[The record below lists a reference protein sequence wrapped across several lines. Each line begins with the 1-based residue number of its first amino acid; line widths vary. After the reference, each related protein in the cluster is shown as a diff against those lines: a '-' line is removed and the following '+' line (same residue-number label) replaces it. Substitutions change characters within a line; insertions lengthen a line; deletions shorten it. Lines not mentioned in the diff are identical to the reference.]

1 MDEHYP
7 SDLMPAFE
15 IRVPYPSGRESLVGS
30 VINLLR
36 EERVVVIRAPPFSGK
51 STLLN
56 LIGAKILREYD
67 QLEPVLFHWPPRSKD
82 EIGNRSYKEIL
93 TQELKRARKENEEW
107 RSRRQP
113 YYLRLVRG
121 FGNAI
126 AWVTG
131 LVTETIDTTRD
142 RACPVYLIDNAVN
155 TYHERAMWEER
166 FKNPD
171 DAGNALFVLVCVHG
185 SADGMVQW
193 GSDLSEASQI
203 ESHRRIELRGESLCM
218 LLSSLE
224 IREIVGLWAKQHPF
238 QIGSNLIEYLIFE
251 TQGHA
256 GMLQM
261 VLKHLSKMFSSE
273 RFDRDH
279 RISLTL
285 DGASCHRFLFYEDP
299 FLDQLKSIRG
309 FWTPIVESRVRERL
323 KMEKEEK
330 SQYQYLTFE
339 DIENS
344 VKRAASQLGGYQTD
358 ERDLAFELC
367 HKLGV
372 LYVERNDED
381 SLTRYIF
388 ASRLHQRY
396 DPLSF

>member
-126 AWVTG
+126 ARVTG

-273 RFDRDH
+273 RV
-279 RISLTL
+279 RIFPSSHCSELTTFFFSLTEIIE
-285 DGASCHRFLFYEDP
+285 FL
-299 FLDQLKSIRG
+299 
-309 FWTPIVESRVRERL
+309 
-323 KMEKEEK
+323 
-330 SQYQYLTFE
+330 
-339 DIENS
+339 
-344 VKRAASQLGGYQTD
+344 
-358 ERDLAFELC
+358 
-367 HKLGV
+367 
-372 LYVERNDED
+372 
-381 SLTRYIF
+381 
-388 ASRLHQRY
+388 
-396 DPLSF
+396 